1 MPGRLVTERWS
12 IELPDGW
19 TADRTGER
27 IQLIPS
33 SSTARIV
40 VSDLQLQLSRATPQ
54 IVASSLRS
62 LLDGSKATIDR
73 VEEQP
78 ATTEDGRLVAMGQ
91 GRSDQGFCSAA
102 AHAWPGTVLLLSLFQ
117 VDDGAAIREQASAI
131 FGSVRRVDAPPA
143 SAEAP
148 AVSAP
153 PAAPAPERAKSLLR
167 RLLGR

>member
-1 MPGRLVTERWS
+1 MPGRVVSDRWS

-19 TADRTGER
+19 TANRSGER

-40 VSDLQLQLSRATPQ
+40 VSDLQLQLSRATPE

-73 VEEQP
+73 VEEPP
-78 ATTEDGRLVAMGQ
+78 ATTVDGRLVAMGH

-117 VDDGAAIREQASAI
+117 VDDSPAVREQASAI
-131 FGSVRRVDAPPA
+131 FSSVRRVESPTAMPAP
-143 SAEAP
+143 STSS
-148 AVSAP
+148 V
-153 PAAPAPERAKSLLR
+153 PERAKSLLA